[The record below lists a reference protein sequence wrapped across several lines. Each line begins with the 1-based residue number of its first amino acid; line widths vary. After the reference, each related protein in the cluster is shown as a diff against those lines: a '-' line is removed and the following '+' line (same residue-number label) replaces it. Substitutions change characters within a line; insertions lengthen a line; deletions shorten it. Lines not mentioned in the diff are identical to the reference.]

1 MSYIAKNGRLYTS
14 GASEALTLLD
24 DKFSV
29 NKSYSK
35 GDSCI
40 YNDYLWKFTSDKPAG
55 EWDSSVV
62 EQCRIMDFV
71 DDINGR
77 LMQKNTNDYM
87 TAYNGSSEYIIA
99 VGKCHL
105 PMNVDVA
112 LSIYIPKSAI
122 TSTKV
127 FWQVTDSYNNA
138 TAIHMQI
145 AINNE
150 GCTHAGV
157 YYGAEVVAGATI
169 EYYYR

>member
-77 LMQKNTNDYM
+77 LTQLTQCEFGTAVELTHTSETNLFTFPNDGYIRL
-87 TAYNGSSEYIIA
+87 YSSSNGSALVRIFGGSNSSEYLQISTNGTA
-99 VGKCHL
+99 L
-105 PMNVDVA
+105 TNDMN
-112 LSIYIPKSAI
+112 SIYVRKGMKCYFQNVTGTGYAVFIPLI
-122 TSTKV
+122 
-127 FWQVTDSYNNA
+127 
-138 TAIHMQI
+138 
-145 AINNE
+145 
-150 GCTHAGV
+150 
-157 YYGAEVVAGATI
+157 
-169 EYYYR
+169 

>member
-55 EWDSSVV
+55 EWDNSVV

-77 LMQKNTNDYM
+77 LTQLTHCDFGTSVDLENTSETKLFTFPNDGYIRLYSSSNSSAFVRIFGSSNSSDYAQINVNGTATTND
-87 TAYNGSSEYIIA
+87 
-99 VGKCHL
+99 
-105 PMNVDVA
+105 MN
-112 LSIYIPKSAI
+112 SIYVRKGMKCYYQRVTGTGNAKFIPLI
-122 TSTKV
+122 
-127 FWQVTDSYNNA
+127 
-138 TAIHMQI
+138 
-145 AINNE
+145 
-150 GCTHAGV
+150 
-157 YYGAEVVAGATI
+157 
-169 EYYYR
+169 